1 MYSALYM
8 FTFGVDVA
16 SHLEGLGGS
25 HVRVGGRHGQDDG
38 VGVGDVLQDEVSDL
52 ELDVVGL
59 VAHGDL
65 RKQRAFRNT
74 LRPGHVMVD
83 LLSDD
88 GLVLFHTFVSPGR
101 STNVRFTT

>member
-65 RKQRAFRNT
+65 RKQRAFRTPCGRDT
-74 LRPGHVMVD
+74 LCD

-88 GLVLFHTFVSPGR
+88 GLVLFRTFVSPGR